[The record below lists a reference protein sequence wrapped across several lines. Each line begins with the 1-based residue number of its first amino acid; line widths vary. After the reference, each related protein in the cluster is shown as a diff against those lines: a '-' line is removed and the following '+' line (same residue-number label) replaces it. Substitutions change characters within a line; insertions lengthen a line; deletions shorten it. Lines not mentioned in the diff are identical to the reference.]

1 MVYDEGLAERIA
13 GIFSVKQEFEVKKM
27 FGGLCYMSKG
37 HMVVGIV
44 GDELMVRVGKENW
57 ESALTRPHAREMDFT
72 GKPMKGMIYV
82 AKPGFESGKDLE
94 SWIDLALSFTNS
106 LEPK

>member
-1 MVYDEGLAERIA
+1 MVYDEDLATRIS
-13 GIFSVKQEFEVKKM
+13 GIFSVKQDFKAKKM
-27 FGGLCYMSKG
+27 FGGLCYMSNG

-44 GDELMVRVGKENW
+44 GDELMVHVGKVKW
-57 ESALTRPHAREMDFT
+57 ESALSRPHAREMDFT
-72 GKPMKGMIYV
+72 SKSMKGMIYI
-82 AKPGFESGKDLE
+82 AKPGFENSKDLE